1 MIYVKRVV
9 SIATFL
15 LGMFLILLITSFI
28 FVPKN
33 NMKGFGIENVP
44 ANGILGEKANTVDV
58 LILGDSE
65 TYSAISPMEIWN
77 QKGYTAYVCGT
88 SAQTLEKSNEMLAK
102 ALKTQKPKIVILE
115 TNAIYRKLKF
125 EKKLGKKLGDK
136 FSVFRY
142 HNRWKHIRMIDFYTI
157 PEYTW
162 SDDNKGFYYDT
173 TVIPSTSL
181 NYMAENKKN
190 AVIPEQNMQD
200 IKALKQTCDENGIRL
215 ILLSTPSTKNWNS
228 RRHAAIDKLSNEL
241 NCEYIDLNMDEHK
254 LGIDWNQDTRDK
266 GDHMNYNGA
275 QKVTTFLAQYLEA
288 TGMLHDHRGDET
300 YGHWHDSYN
309 RYIENIKKGESPS

>member
-88 SAQTLEKSNEMLAK
+88 RDRKS
-102 ALKTQKPKIVILE
+102 V
-115 TNAIYRKLKF
+115 
-125 EKKLGKKLGDK
+125 
-136 FSVFRY
+136 V
-142 HNRWKHIRMIDFYTI
+142 
-157 PEYTW
+157 
-162 SDDNKGFYYDT
+162 
-173 TVIPSTSL
+173 
-181 NYMAENKKN
+181 
-190 AVIPEQNMQD
+190 
-200 IKALKQTCDENGIRL
+200 
-215 ILLSTPSTKNWNS
+215 
-228 RRHAAIDKLSNEL
+228 
-241 NCEYIDLNMDEHK
+241 
-254 LGIDWNQDTRDK
+254 
-266 GDHMNYNGA
+266 
-275 QKVTTFLAQYLEA
+275 
-288 TGMLHDHRGDET
+288 
-300 YGHWHDSYN
+300 
-309 RYIENIKKGESPS
+309 